1 MMALLV
7 MMVLANGAFVTVEKD
22 AGGVW
27 WFKHGDTPF
36 LSSGVNHVNNG
47 GQDDGVGARARSALK
62 AATGH
67 DLCGDSLLFDKL
79 NDFFFHS
86 RERCDN
92 VCMQIL

>member
-47 GQDDGVGARARSALK
+47 GQDDGRRRGRESRARSALK

-67 DLCGDSLLFDKL
+67 DLCGDSLSFDKL
-79 NDFFFHS
+79 NDFFPQS
-86 RERCDN
+86 
-92 VCMQIL
+92 

>member
-47 GQDDGVGARARSALK
+47 GQDDGRRRGRESAQCTQGCHGPRPL
-62 AATGH
+62 
-67 DLCGDSLLFDKL
+67 
-79 NDFFFHS
+79 
-86 RERCDN
+86 R
-92 VCMQIL
+92 